1 MERKLG
7 KKLTAPDVG
16 VLLGLNDYLGLP
28 ADVIY
33 LLVCH
38 CAERVQR
45 RYGPG
50 RRPGMKQIEREGY
63 AWARRGIDSQGAAAE
78 YLKNYARRQERVPQ
92 YMRVLGLGER
102 APAASEEKYLTVWQ
116 EMGFPPETVALA
128 YDKTVDPAAYTM
140 TRNGDTVT
148 FQFKE
153 PTSISGLKI
162 TGDKRP
168 ASGSYTVTVEASF
181 TDEDKKPVNRTVTAR
196 AGDFNAGN
204 QAADGSYLTYFQKP
218 GAAGSDDTRI
228 WTYDAKTVTVAGIP
242 TDVTDSDICLVS
254 YAGDDVA
261 FWENG
266 AAGRL
271 SADYRYGDGAD
282 DVIPEGTLVIVGTYR
297 GDPRFN
303 TVKVKGLFTKTTDKG
318 DELTSE
324 ERYLDGYALM
334 FAEIPADK
342 QVSDISDGLFLFVP
356 NVQKEAE
363 LQEVSHCDGVN
374 LLPSQMKAVLSRT
387 DLPDSTESQRV
398 TAETLWTLAPGGEDL
413 PVIVLEGGNG

>member
-1 MERKLG
+1 
-7 KKLTAPDVG
+7 
-16 VLLGLNDYLGLP
+16 
-28 ADVIY
+28 
-33 LLVCH
+33 
-38 CAERVQR
+38 
-45 RYGPG
+45 
-50 RRPGMKQIEREGY
+50 
-63 AWARRGIDSQGAAAE
+63 
-78 YLKNYARRQERVPQ
+78 
-92 YMRVLGLGER
+92 
-102 APAASEEKYLTVWQ
+102 
-116 EMGFPPETVALA
+116 
-128 YDKTVDPAAYTM
+128 M

-181 TDEDKKPVNRTVTAR
+181 TDEDKKPVNKTVTAR

-204 QAADGSYLTYFQKP
+204 QAADDSYLTYFQKP
-218 GAAGSDDTRI
+218 GAVGSDDTRI

-242 TDVTDSDICLVS
+242 TDVADKDILLVS

-271 SADYRYGDGAD
+271 SADYRYGDEEG
-282 DVIPEGTLVIVGTYR
+282 DVIPKGTLVIVGTYR

-318 DELTSE
+318 DELNSE